1 MVLHRARGDELT
13 ARALEAILE
22 LRVAVFVVEQDC
34 PYQEVDGR
42 DTAATTWHTWVAE
55 DGEVEACLRV
65 LDEPDGTRRIGRVCT
80 AEKARGGGLAAELMR
95 AAVAEIGDSRSVLDA
110 QTYARGFYER
120 FGFAAVGA
128 EFEEDGIPHVRMERP
143 GTTG

>member
-1 MVLHRARGDELT
+1 MRSARGDELT
-13 ARALEAILE
+13 ARQLEAILA

-42 DTAATTWHTWVAE
+42 DTLRTTWHVWTGDV
-55 DGEVEACLRV
+55 DACLRV
-65 LDEPDGTRRIGRVCT
+65 LTEPDGTRRIGRVCT
-80 AEKARGGGLAAELMR
+80 AEKARGSGLAAELMR
-95 AAVAEIGDSRSVLDA
+95 AALVEIGDAPSVLDA

-128 EFEEDGIPHVRMERP
+128 EFDEDGIPHIRMERAARTS
-143 GTTG
+143 G